1 MGKISTIELKIPNL
15 GEAEETEI
23 IEINI
28 ASGSIVNEN
37 DPLIVLESE
46 KAAMEIPSDFS
57 GKITELMV
65 KEGDLVQEGQV
76 FAIIESSSQIGAN
89 EPQSEEAKEEENNF
103 NQGNENKTN
112 ENNHSGNQNLSGINA
127 GPAVRKYARE
137 LEIDLTKITPTGRNR
152 KITKEDLKEFIHS
165 KNEFKLPFV
174 NYKEIDFKDIGE
186 YEIQNLSKIRSI
198 GARNLHQSWI
208 SIPHVTHFEEIEMER
223 INALKVKKGL
233 SPLSLVCKAFV
244 ETLQIFPI
252 FNSSLV
258 EKDRLLIKKTVNLGI
273 AVDTEQGLVVPV
285 IKNTNEMSA
294 KEMME
299 CISDLAERAKSKKLL
314 SNDLNGASA
323 TISSLG
329 KLGGIGFTPI
339 INPPE
344 VCILGVSRSKKVLG
358 LDEDGKVIRKD
369 LLPVSLSY
377 DHRVINGADA
387 GRFMDKFKYLLEN
400 IK

>member
-1 MGKISTIELKIPNL
+1 MGKVSIIELKIPNL

-28 ASGSIVNEN
+28 ASGSLVNEN

-76 FAIIESSSQIGAN
+76 FAIIESSSQIEAN
-89 EPQSEEAKEEENNF
+89 EPHSEEAKEEENNF
-103 NQGNENKTN
+103 NQRGEKKIN
-112 ENNHSGNQNLSGINA
+112 ENNLRVNQNLSGINA

-152 KITKEDLKEFIHS
+152 KITKEDLKKFIHS
-165 KNEFKLPFV
+165 KDESNLQFV
-174 NYKEIDFKDIGE
+174 NYKESDFNDIGE

-223 INALKVKKGL
+223 INALKLEKGL
-233 SPLSLVCKAFV
+233 SPLSLVCQAFV

-252 FNSSLV
+252 FNSSLI
-258 EKDRLLIKKTVNLGI
+258 EKDRLLIKRTVNLGI

-294 KEMME
+294 KEIME

-323 TISSLG
+323 TVSSLG

-344 VCILGVSRSKKVLG
+344 VCILAVSRSKKVLG
-358 LDEDGKVIRKD
+358 LDDEGKVIQKE

>member
-1 MGKISTIELKIPNL
+1 MGKVSIIELKIPNL

-28 ASGSIVNEN
+28 ASGSLVNEN

-76 FAIIESSSQIGAN
+76 YAIIESSSQIEKN
-89 EPQSEEAKEEENNF
+89 EPYSEEAKKENNS
-103 NQGNENKTN
+103 NQGSEKKIND
-112 ENNHSGNQNLSGINA
+112 NNLSVNLNLSGINA

-152 KITKEDLKEFIHS
+152 KITKEDLKKFIHS
-165 KNEFKLPFV
+165 KDESNLPFV
-174 NYKEIDFKDIGE
+174 NYKESDFNDIGE

-223 INALKVKKGL
+223 INALKSGKGL
-233 SPLSLVCKAFV
+233 SPLSVVCQAFV

-252 FNSSLV
+252 FNSSLI
-258 EKDRLLIKKTVNLGI
+258 EKDRLLIKRTVNLGI

-294 KEMME
+294 KEIME

-323 TISSLG
+323 TVSSLG

-344 VCILGVSRSKKVLG
+344 VCILAVSRSKKVLG
-358 LDEDGKVIRKD
+358 LDDEGKVIQKE